1 VRRALPLL
9 VAVLAFPGAATASTP
24 ALTLTAPRATTYLHQ
39 IDFAGRMSP
48 ATADAR
54 VHLYRGDSYVAS
66 TRVRANGSFRLKVK
80 VGSPGPFQ
88 IRWLTARSN
97 PVTVRIRPTLHAQLV
112 GPGVTGAPLR
122 LAARLE
128 PAHAGRVRVQVIRSG
143 SVGFDRSFAG
153 EAKVALG
160 TREAGTVRV
169 RLTTMPAPGWEAVG
183 QVLSATLRPP
193 NLSVGTTDPAVSL
206 LAKQLAALHYAVP
219 SFSSSFSYDFQET
232 VWAFQKVQGLER
244 TGAVDA
250 RFWTRLDNPRLPQ
263 ARYSEPAAHIEVDK
277 TRQVLYLVRGGK
289 ITLISPVATAGIA
302 GYYTPEGR
310 FAIYEKRTG
319 WDHSPL
325 GVLWNPM
332 YFTGGYA
339 IHGGDPVPPYPASHG
354 CVRVPDFVIAKLF
367 YSEPYGETVYVYS

>member
-1 VRRALPLL
+1 MRRALPLL
-9 VAVLAFPGAATASTP
+9 VAVLAFPSAATASTP
-24 ALTLTAPRATTYLHQ
+24 ALTLTAPKATTYLHQ

-48 ATADAR
+48 VTADAR
-54 VHLYRGDSYVAS
+54 VHLYRGNSYVAS
-66 TRVRANGSFRLKVK
+66 TRVRADGSFRLKVK

-88 IRWLTARSN
+88 IRWLSARSN
-97 PVTVRIRPTLHAQLV
+97 PVTVRIRPTLHARLV

-160 TREAGTVRV
+160 TRTAGTVRV
-169 RLTTMPAPGWEAVG
+169 RLTTRPAPGWEAVG

-206 LAKQLAALHYAVP
+206 LAKQLAALDYAVP

-277 TRQVLYLVRGGK
+277 TRQVLFEVRDGEVANVAHVSTGATGNTPPGHWYVYGK
-289 ITLISPVATAGIA
+289 SP
-302 GYYTPEGR
+302 GYNAKGM
-310 FAIYEKRTG
+310 F
-319 WDHSPL
+319 DSL
-325 GVLWNPM
+325 
-332 YFTGGYA
+332 YFLRGFA
-339 IHGGDPVPPYPASHG
+339 IHGYYSVPSFPASHG
-354 CVRVPDFVIAKLF
+354 CVRTPIWFASGF
-367 YSEPYGETVYVYS
+367 YSRWGVGTSVYVFA